1 MKKKTRITSQTWQR
15 LLIIGAYRE
24 FLQEWLQLY
33 DSYQAVNPPIEKDL
47 ESKCLFELVNG
58 IINKYLTFLEGNNMS
73 MSDVYLMLQNYITR
87 ISQNA

>member
-15 LLIIGAYRE
+15 LLIIGAYKE

-33 DSYQAVNPPIEKDL
+33 DSYQAINPPIEKEL

-58 IINKYLTFLEGNNMS
+58 IINKYLTFLESKNMS
-73 MSDVYLMLQNYITR
+73 MSDAYMMLHNYITR
-87 ISQNA
+87 ISQHA